1 MNGLSGVL
9 ALGALVALILG
20 SAFFGPP
27 AHVNPLLVAPNG
39 MVVDSAAEPRQ
50 IDGSMSITGAL
61 KVGAG
66 DDDITVLRSQGF
78 HGRCPVC
85 ESKDQVSI
93 VYKGWC
99 TSTLLATY
107 AWYDTAG
114 NYHFSDPNVTTCEHR
129 CSVDHVFRVIF
140 TGTEELILRPDGT
153 PLR

>member
-9 ALGALVALILG
+9 ALGGLVTLIIG
-20 SAFFGPP
+20 SSFFGSP
-27 AHVNPLLVAPNG
+27 AAPNPLLIAPNG
-39 MVVDSAAEPRQ
+39 MVVDSAAEP
-50 IDGSMSITGAL
+50 SLASITGAL

-99 TSTLLATY
+99 TSTLLATW

-129 CSVDHVFRVIF
+129 CSVDHVFRVVF

-153 PLR
+153 SLR